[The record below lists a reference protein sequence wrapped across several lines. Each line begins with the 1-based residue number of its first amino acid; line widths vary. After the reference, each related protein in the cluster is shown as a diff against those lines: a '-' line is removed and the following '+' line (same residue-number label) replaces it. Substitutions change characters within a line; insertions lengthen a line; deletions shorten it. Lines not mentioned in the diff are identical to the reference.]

1 MLGAWNNN
9 YDIVKYTKT
18 LEMKN
23 KGNNTN
29 YRKLLFGM
37 EENVLVTS
45 HLMAYAHVGYIK
57 LKLISSWFHWYII
70 HGSNFNHLL
79 KISMKTE
86 KSATKIASK
95 I

>member
-9 YDIVKYTKT
+9 YDVVVYTKT
-18 LEMKN
+18 LEIKN

-29 YRKLLFGM
+29 SRKKLSGM
-37 EENVLVTS
+37 EENIFVTS

-57 LKLISSWFHWYII
+57 LKLISSWFDWYII